1 MLRNYEIPNIFSRF
15 TIEGV
20 WQFKDKNSMVL
31 SFVTTFISQN
41 FWDQDDFQFNP
52 EHIHG
57 WNAAVYRCK
66 MGRYG
71 TCQMF

>member
-1 MLRNYEIPNIFSRF
+1 MRFQTFSHDSLLKVF
-15 TIEGV
+15 
-20 WQFKDKNSMVL
+20 DNSKNSVVF
-31 SFVTTFISQN
+31 SFVTTFIFEN
-41 FWDQDDFQFNP
+41 IWDQDDFQFNP